1 MNIKIACVG
10 KLKEKFYVDAVGE
23 FTRRLSRYAK
33 VEVAQVA
40 DEPAGENLSPAQRA
54 QVLEREGE
62 RLQGRIRPSEYVIA
76 LCIGGKRLTSEGLA
90 QHLQGLM
97 NGGHSDITF
106 VIGGSLGLSPSLE
119 GRADFKLS
127 FSDFTF
133 SHQIIRVMLL
143 EQIYRAFKIIRGEPY
158 HK

>member
-10 KLKEKFYVDAVGE
+10 KLKEKFYVDALGE
-23 FTRRLSRYAK
+23 FSRRLSRYAK

-40 DEPAGENLSPAQRA
+40 DEPAGETLSPAQRE
-54 QVLEREGE
+54 QVLQREGE
-62 RLQGRIRPSEYVIA
+62 RLLGRIKPTEYVIA

-90 QHLQGLM
+90 AHLEGLM
-97 NGGHSDITF
+97 GSGRSDITF
-106 VIGGSLGLSPSLE
+106 VIGGSLGLSAAVE
-119 GRADFKLS
+119 QRADLKLS

-143 EQIYRAFKIIRGEPY
+143 EQVYRAFKIIRGEPY